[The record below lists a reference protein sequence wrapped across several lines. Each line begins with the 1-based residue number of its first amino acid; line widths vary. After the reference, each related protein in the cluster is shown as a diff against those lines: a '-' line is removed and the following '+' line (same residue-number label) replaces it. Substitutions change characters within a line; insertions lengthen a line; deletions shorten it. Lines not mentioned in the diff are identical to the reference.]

1 MQGLVHSIGVS
12 NFSVKKLQNILSYA
26 EIPPA
31 VSQVASETCLRS
43 CSTLYS
49 ISSSQVSLERLK
61 A

>member
-1 MQGLVHSIGVS
+1 MQGLVHSISVS

-49 ISSSQVSLERLK
+49 ILVLK
-61 A
+61 